1 MCVASPKMVKF
12 PVELILF
19 IEKGAHMAYHP
30 ENLLILANTYPTP
43 SQKYRETNCVAA
55 INETGEL
62 RRLFPIP
69 YRLLEGE
76 DKFKKWEWI
85 SAKIQKASN
94 DHRPESYRIDIDN
107 IQRNIGQIDTTDDWG
122 KRIPYIRSHIVDDFS
137 TLEQRRIST
146 GQTLGAIGPV
156 KILKLEIVAE
166 KDTEWSEEE
175 LTKLSQDGLF
185 DSEEVRKRQPLR
197 KLPYR
202 FYYHYEISFNN
213 QVETNRHLITD
224 WEAGTLYWNCIKR
237 YGLEWEKFFRLML
250 EDEFAKKDLV
260 FLMGTVHR
268 FPDQW
273 LIVSMIYPPK
283 GALQRPRQKSLF
295 D

>member
-1 MCVASPKMVKF
+1 MVYQ
-12 PVELILF
+12 
-19 IEKGAHMAYHP
+19 A

-55 INETGEL
+55 INEAGEL

-76 DKFKKWEWI
+76 DRFTKWEWI
-85 SAKIQKASN
+85 KAKVQKASN

-107 IQRNIGQIDTTDDWG
+107 IQRNFGRIDTSDEWS
-122 KRIPYIRSHIVDDFS
+122 KRLLHIAPHLVDCFS
-137 TLEQRRIST
+137 TLEERRSST

-156 KILKLEIVAE
+156 KILELEIIKE
-166 KDTEWSEEE
+166 KEVEWSEGE
-175 LTKLSQDGLF
+175 LIKLSQDGLF
-185 DSEEVRKRQPLR
+185 DSEEVKKRQPLR

-202 FYYHYEISFNN
+202 FYYHYQILLNDT
-213 QVETNRHLITD
+213 VETNKHLITD
-224 WEAGTLYWNCIKR
+224 WEAGTLYWNCVKK
-237 YGLEWEKFFRLML
+237 YGAQWEKYFRQKL
-250 EDEFAKKDLV
+250 ENEFSNKDLI

-283 GALQRPRQKSLF
+283 GALLRPRQGSIF